1 MKSHLKE
8 WFSLVKFIFK
18 TKIKL
23 LATSEICYTKK
34 ENRGNSMQENSNPL
48 KYPSIGLFMS
58 FKSIMEVIIYIFECL
73 WRGIVYVFK
82 DIPVFLWQ
90 HASIKVSEAVAPV
103 NKSASIN
110 TDVNIKAEEKKKNI
124 LNMDINDLLKNTS
137 FMKKKIEGLEKEKL
151 KLLSELETTG
161 KIRSKEAQ
169 VFRFTAKNR
178 DGKIE
183 TGIMNGFS
191 KLDVNTFLVQDG
203 YDVYK
208 IETNELINLIYG
220 KSSLF
225 SVRLKNKDLLF
236 WLTQLSTY
244 LKSGIPLTDSIRIL
258 NRQMN
263 KNATYKRA
271 FQSIIYE
278 LTMGESFSSALEKQG
293 NMFPALLI
301 NMIKAAEA
309 TGELEETLDDM
320 ANYYEEIEKTRK
332 QMISALTYPTIIMIF
347 ALAVITFIMVWV
359 VPQFVNI
366 YEEAGATLNGFTVLI
381 LNISNFLQANALTLI
396 LMISVI
402 ILILVLLYQKI
413 KAFRKSLQTFAMKIP
428 IIGKVIIYNEMTIFS
443 KTFAS
448 LLKNNVFITDSIDI
462 LSKITNNE
470 IYKEIMYNTID
481 NIVKGDKISLAFK
494 DHWAVP
500 DVAYFMIE
508 TGESTGQ
515 LAEMMGKVSSYYQE
529 MHRSMVNSLKS
540 FIEPITICLLAVIV
554 GVILMAVMVPMFDL
568 YGQLE

>member
-1 MKSHLKE
+1 
-8 WFSLVKFIFK
+8 
-18 TKIKL
+18 
-23 LATSEICYTKK
+23 
-34 ENRGNSMQENSNPL
+34 MQENSNPL

-58 FKSIMEVIIYIFECL
+58 FKSVMEVIIYMFECL

-82 DIPVFLWQ
+82 DLPTFLWQ
-90 HASIKVSEAVAPV
+90 HASVKVSEAVAPV
-103 NKSASIN
+103 NKRTSDNAG
-110 TDVNIKAEEKKKNI
+110 TKAKAEEKKKSV
-124 LNMDINDLLKNTS
+124 LNMDINDLLKNTT
-137 FMKKKIEGLEKEKL
+137 FMKKKIEGLEKEKI
-151 KLLSELETTG
+151 KLLKELETTG

-169 VFRFTAKNR
+169 VYRFTAKNKE
-178 DGKIE
+178 GKIE
-183 TGIMNGFS
+183 TGIMNSFS

-208 IETNELINLIYG
+208 IETSDFINLVYG

-244 LKSGIPLTDSIRIL
+244 LKSGIPLTDSIKIL

-278 LTMGESFSSALEKQG
+278 LTMGESFSNALEKQG

-332 QMISALTYPTIIMIF
+332 QMVSALTYPTIIMIF

-366 YEEAGATLNGFTVLI
+366 YEEAGATLNGFTLLI

-396 LMISVI
+396 LIIASVI
-402 ILILVLLYQKI
+402 LVIALLYQKI

-515 LAEMMGKVSSYYQE
+515 LAEMMSKVSTYYQE

-540 FIEPITICLLAVIV
+540 FIEPVTICLLAVIV
-554 GVILMAVMVPMFDL
+554 GIILMAVMIPMFDL
-568 YGQLE
+568 YGKLE